1 MKRMVLCLI
10 IFLGV
15 AFPLLING
23 CMPRR
28 ALTTEQT
35 SLSPIKV
42 ERIGVMP
49 FLKGKNYANI
59 DDPTDRTLNCRL
71 DQLCF
76 NTDNL
81 QSKADEILT
90 RFMWNAME
98 KKFGERLVPHDN
110 AIELYKKI
118 VIDRDSDTPRSLAR
132 KLGKELK
139 AHHMVLGVVWRY
151 RDRVGSAIAVERP
164 ASVAFAI
171 YAIHVESGGKLWKRV
186 FDQTQQSLSENVLNA
201 PDFFKHGAKWLTA
214 SELAKLGL
222 NKTLKTLPLK

>member
-1 MKRMVLCLI
+1 MKRMVLCSI

-15 AFPLLING
+15 TFPLLING

-35 SLSPIKV
+35 ALSPIKV

-49 FLKGKNYANI
+49 FLKGKHYANI

-76 NTDNL
+76 NADNL

-98 KKFGERLVPHDN
+98 KRFNDRLIPLDD
-110 AIELYKKI
+110 AIAVYKELI
-118 VIDRDSDTPRSLAR
+118 INRNIDTPRSLAI
-132 KLGKELK
+132 KLGKELRVE
-139 AHHMVLGVVWRY
+139 HIILGVVWRY
-151 RDRVGSAIAVERP
+151 RDRVGTAMAVSKP
-164 ASVAFAI
+164 ASVAFAV
-171 YAIHVESGGKLWKRV
+171 YLLDVETREKLWKRV
-186 FDQTQQSLSENVLNA
+186 FDQTQQSLSENILNA

-214 SELAKLGL
+214 SELARLGVE
-222 NKTLKTLPLK
+222 KIEKRLPLQ